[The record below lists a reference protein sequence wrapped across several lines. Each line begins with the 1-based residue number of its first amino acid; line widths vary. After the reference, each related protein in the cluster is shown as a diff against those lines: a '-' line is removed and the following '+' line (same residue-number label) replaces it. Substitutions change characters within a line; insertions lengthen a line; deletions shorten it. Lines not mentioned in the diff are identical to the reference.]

1 MKKKFAFT
9 LAEVLITLGIIGVV
23 AALTIPTLIQ
33 KYQKIV
39 LVNQLKKA
47 VSVVENGFRKAMAD
61 DGVDNLEDTSLF
73 TEEGSIPFSGY
84 RPTLRYNFDKYFKI
98 LKSNEYDTIPIHYKY
113 LDGYRYEQPPQYASI
128 YLSDGVILYTAGL
141 SRTANVNP
149 SHCERLQSEGGTLC
163 STMGSISIDV
173 NGEKGPNQYGRDMFD
188 FVLGSDGKLYPYG
201 GKAASGTGSGHWKN
215 SGGCNPAAARSGY
228 YCAARIIE
236 NGWVMDY

>member
-9 LAEVLITLGIIGVV
+9 LAEVLITLSIIGVV
-23 AALTIPTLIQ
+23 AAITMPILMQ
-33 KYQKIV
+33 KYQKMV

-61 DGVDNLEDTSLF
+61 DGVDKLEDTSLF
-73 TEEGSIPFSGY
+73 REEGSIAFSGY
-84 RPTLRYNFDKYFKI
+84 RPTLKYNLDKYFKI
-98 LKSNEYDTIPIHYKY
+98 IKNDEYGTIPINYKY
-113 LDGYRYEQPPQYASI
+113 LDGFKYAQPPQFASI

-141 SRTANVNP
+141 NRTVSISP
-149 SHCERLQSEGGTLC
+149 SYCESLQAQGGTLC
-163 STMGSISIDV
+163 SSMGAISIDV
-173 NGEKGPNQYGRDMFD
+173 NGEKGPNQYGRDMFN
-188 FVLGSDGKLYPYG
+188 FSLGSDGKLYPSG
-201 GKAASGTGSGHWKN
+201 GKDTNGTGSGHWKN